1 MARAKRLDRK
11 AEEVLSCFSDRKPF
25 QERLVERYDRNRK
38 AYMGVIERESKA
50 LDYEYNG
57 GITTHPPYLNQIVEG
72 VVANLVDDRVRCMV
86 RPSPRMASPDEV
98 QRLIEGAKAHEILLS
113 FQADRMCLTEKQR
126 EWILQAEIVG
136 FSPAKVYW
144 KQEKGTRKQRTWVPY
159 TDQFGEH
166 LQNPDGSYQY
176 SVQEQ
181 EKSTMLVDDPE
192 FEVCDA
198 RDFMW
203 QEGATSIENSWVIH
217 RVYMT
222 IEQLKALEKV
232 GVYKDVDKLDVVGSE
247 KRKRA
252 LETTAPDDFNRL
264 ERELWNEDRAKG
276 HVEVLEYWS
285 SDGSEYV
292 TVGNRRVLLA
302 SGKNPYWH
310 GRKPF
315 VILST
320 APDLKRIGGVT
331 IVDKVSPIQELL
343 WRFQSQRLTAV
354 ELANN
359 PIIFHDPSVNPDDI
373 GDLEPGKLIPLQKE
387 MVHWFVPDPAT
398 GAVSLQSEELL
409 KREFQDV
416 TGGAPWASGQ
426 QESGPSGATATE
438 VSIITTIA
446 QKLIAHRKQFVS
458 WALESV
464 YQMMLE
470 LNQQFITTD
479 RLIAA
484 VGPDGVPGFS
494 QVYADALQGA
504 YHVNLQ
510 AASESMMRQERRA
523 EAQAKMLAVAQ
534 AAQLIAVLAQAK
546 AQAGME
552 AKTVNLEE
560 YVNDVLRA
568 YDVDDIERY
577 WSALTPPPQPMAP
590 PGGGPEHWQGDHT
603 NVSSPGVT
611 NPELAAGP
619 GSPSNGLSSSPE
631 MMMQRLMS
639 MRGGTSNV

>member
-1 MARAKRLDRK
+1 VARDKKLDPR
-11 AEEVLSCFSDRKPF
+11 AEEVLRCF
-25 QERLVERYDRNRK
+25 QERKAFQERVVERYDRNRK
-38 AYMGVIERESKA
+38 AYMGVVERDARA
-50 LDYEYNG
+50 LDYEFNG
-57 GITTHPPYLNQIVEG
+57 GITAHPPYLNQIVEG

-86 RPSPRMASPDEV
+86 RPSPRMASPDEI
-98 QRLIEGAKAHEILLS
+98 QQLIEGAKAHEILLS
-113 FQADRMCLTEKQR
+113 YQADRMGLTGKQR

-144 KQEKGTRKQRTWVPY
+144 KQERGLRKTRAWVPY
-159 TDQFGEH
+159 VDQWGE
-166 LQNPDGSYQY
+166 QQQDENGNYKWSI
-176 SVQEQ
+176 QEREEETQ
-181 EKSTMLVDDPE
+181 LVDDPE

-217 RVYMT
+217 RVYMS
-222 IEQLKALEKV
+222 IEQLRALEKA
-232 GVYKDVDKLDVVGSE
+232 GVYKNVSKLDVVGSE
-247 KRKRA
+247 KPMRA
-252 LETTAPDDFNRL
+252 MEMTAPDDFNRL
-264 ERELWNEDRAKG
+264 ERELWDEDRAKG
-276 HVEVLEYWS
+276 RVEVLEYWS
-285 SDGSEYV
+285 PDGSSV
-292 TVGNRRVLLA
+292 TTIGNRRVVLA
-302 SGKNPYWH
+302 SGKNEYWH

-331 IVDKVSPIQELL
+331 IVDKVAPIQDLL

-359 PIIFHDPSVNPDDI
+359 PIIFHDPSVSPDDI
-373 GDLEPGKLIPLQKE
+373 GDLEPGKMIPLNKE
-387 MVHWFVPDPAT
+387 LVTWFVPDLAT
-398 GAVSLQSEELL
+398 GQVSLQSEELL

-426 QESGPSGATATE
+426 QASGPSGATATE

-479 RLIAA
+479 KLVAA

-494 QVYADALQGA
+494 RVYADSLQGV

-546 AQAGME
+546 AQAGLP
-552 AKTVNLEE
+552 AVTVNLEE

-577 WSALTPPPQPMAP
+577 WSTLTPPAQAMQP
-590 PGGGPEHWQGDHT
+590 PGGTPAPNGGS
-603 NVSSPGVT
+603 NGIGVT
-611 NPELAAGP
+611 NPGLAAGP
-619 GSPSNGLSSSPE
+619 SSPSNQLSGSPE
-631 MMMQRLMS
+631 AMMQRMLA